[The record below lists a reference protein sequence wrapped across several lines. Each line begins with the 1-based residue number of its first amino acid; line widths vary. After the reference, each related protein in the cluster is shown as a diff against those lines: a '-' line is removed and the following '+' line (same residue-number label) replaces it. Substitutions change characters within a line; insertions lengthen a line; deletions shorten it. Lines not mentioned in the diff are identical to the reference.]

1 MPVTALVNHT
11 KSPGW
16 EHNLY
21 MRVRE
26 GVGGRQ
32 EEEAGGLSGVKKGE
46 GGGVRG
52 PENQTIWQH
61 VSTGARAGLGG
72 L

>member
-1 MPVTALVNHT
+1 MGTQSVHA
-11 KSPGW
+11 GA
-16 EHNLY
+16 
-21 MRVRE
+21 
-26 GVGGRQ
+26 GGGGGGRQ

-61 VSTGARAGLGG
+61 VSTGARAGVGG